1 MGALK
6 GEEKTSGRQDS
17 KNSVVHLRVPTLI
30 LTFFLAFVAVATAY
44 LLGVMSGRH
53 SIPTVTTENSPSG
66 DRQHASS
73 SATEMGEKPADTQQA
88 KNILSAEELE
98 FARVLRK
105 EENGPLSRLKATPEK
120 NPAQEAAPTSPQ
132 TAEQPARASLQKN
145 LEEESGS
152 EIQDFLFQ
160 VGAFRDEK
168 TVDALREK
176 LEGHGLRTMMQRDG
190 KLYLVM
196 VRLRGTAARAAEL
209 VALFGE
215 LGLGEPILKSRSPV
229 KS

>member
-120 NPAQEAAPTSPQ
+120 ILRRRPLPHPLKLRNSQPELLCKKTWKRKAEA
-132 TAEQPARASLQKN
+132 
-145 LEEESGS
+145 
-152 EIQDFLFQ
+152 
-160 VGAFRDEK
+160 
-168 TVDALREK
+168 
-176 LEGHGLRTMMQRDG
+176 
-190 KLYLVM
+190 
-196 VRLRGTAARAAEL
+196 
-209 VALFGE
+209 
-215 LGLGEPILKSRSPV
+215 KSRIFFFR
-229 KS
+229 